1 MKMTLKRLLP
11 LFLAALLLLGL
22 AGCADAEQAELQK
35 EEERNNLKEEISVD
49 VKNDLSEVEE
59 QLKAELDAA
68 QEKFAEDLAGVQ
80 SGYEEKIDNL
90 KSEYE
95 GDIDELEQ
103 EIASLKA
110 EFNEEI
116 AALQAELDSVTG
128 RLKKAGES
136 LFGEMLTDDEEEA
149 DAEDGE
155 EAETDEEAAEEDDED
170 AEEPEEEDGED
181 AEEPEADAD
190 ADSVFAALALPEFD
204 AEAYADLLNPL
215 EEPAEDP
222 YADRETFYDRRE
234 EINPE
239 FFIAGLQ
246 YYEEIAGFGEF
257 TSDYDGYVKKWADPI
272 FVAVNGEYTEEDM
285 ATIER
290 VASQL
295 NSLGL
300 LPEITIQ
307 EAEDEQTTT
316 YMDFAPLPDLVDKY
330 EWARSDNWGMFMIR
344 WYGQPQEYQLF
355 DALIYIATDVTNQEE
370 RNHLI
375 QEEFIQSFGLM
386 NDSYRYEESIFQ
398 QRWTTYQHPMEIDW
412 LLIEMHSRPEITPG
426 MEIDEALQI
435 LADLYLDY
443 VAE

>member
-1 MKMTLKRLLP
+1 MKLTLKRLLP
-11 LFLAALLLLGL
+11 LFLAALMLLGL

-35 EEERNNLKEEISVD
+35 QEERDNLKEEISVD
-49 VKNDLSEVEE
+49 VKNELDGDLSAVEE
-59 QLKAELDAA
+59 QFKTQLSET
-68 QEKFAEDLAGVQ
+68 EKK
-80 SGYEEKIDNL
+80 YEEKIADL
-90 KSEYE
+90 RTEYE
-95 GDIDELEQ
+95 GDIGELEA
-103 EIASLKA
+103 EIANLKA
-110 EFNEEI
+110 EFSEEI
-116 AALQAELDSVTG
+116 AALQAEVDDVTG

-136 LFGEMLTDDEEEA
+136 LFGELLGDTEEEA
-149 DAEDGE
+149 DAQE
-155 EAETDEEAAEEDDED
+155 EAEAPDED
-170 AEEPEEEDGED
+170 AGEEDAED

-190 ADSVFAALALPEFD
+190 ADSVFAGLALPEFD

-239 FFIAGLQ
+239 FFLAGLK

-257 TSDYDGYVKKWADPI
+257 TSDYDGYVKKWADPV
-272 FVAVNGEYTEEDM
+272 FVAVEGEYTEEDM

-290 VASQL
+290 IASQL

-307 EAEDEQTTT
+307 EGQDEQTTT
-316 YMDFAPLPDLVDKY
+316 FIDFAPLPDLVDKY
-330 EWARSDNWGMFMIR
+330 EWARDDNWGMFMIR

-355 DALIYIATDVTNQEE
+355 DALIYIATDVTDQEE

-426 MEIDEALQI
+426 MAIDEAMQI